1 MSGLA
6 DFTPYT
12 SIDTE
17 KLSSEYDT
25 VRNLLRDPDSDTDPK
40 TLKKLMFSLSI
51 LDSMLAES
59 GVEDK
64 TSRDIYIDEMTE
76 LKEKLQDTQKNGR
89 NLREARAVAGLMFR
103 RITGYIKEQGFFA
116 PPQMPERGLKWAV
129 IAPEKVRK

>member
-6 DFTPYT
+6 DFIPYT

-17 KLSSEYDT
+17 ELRKEYDM
-25 VRNLLRDPDSDTDPK
+25 VISLLRDPNSDTDPK
-40 TLKKLMFSLSI
+40 TLKTLMFSLAI

-64 TSRDIYIDEMTE
+64 TSRDIYIEEMTE

-116 PPQMPERGLKWAV
+116 PPQVLVYTEGGEDG
-129 IAPEKVRK
+129 I

>member
-17 KLSSEYDT
+17 ELRSEYDMI
-25 VRNLLRDPDSDTDPK
+25 RSLLRNPNSDTDPQILK
-40 TLKKLMFSLSI
+40 TLMFSLAI

-59 GVEDK
+59 DVEDK
-64 TSRDIYIDEMTE
+64 TSRDIYIEEMIE
-76 LKEKLQDTQKNGR
+76 LKKKLQDTQKNGS

-103 RITGYIKEQGFFA
+103 CITGYIKEQGFFA
-116 PPQMPERGLKWAV
+116 PPQTLVYTEGGEDG
-129 IAPEKVRK
+129 I

>member
-6 DFTPYT
+6 DFIPYT

-17 KLSSEYDT
+17 ELRKEYDKIIS
-25 VRNLLRDPDSDTDPK
+25 LLENPNSDTDPQIVK
-40 TLKKLMFSLSI
+40 TLMFSLAI

-64 TSRDIYIDEMTE
+64 TSRDIYIEEMIE
-76 LKEKLQDTQKNGR
+76 LKEKLQDTQKSGS

-103 RITGYIKEQGFFA
+103 RMTRYIKEQGFFA

-129 IAPEKVRK
+129 VAPEKVRK